1 MIRLNKKRLE
11 NSVLYVEDT
20 MNTYKCMVKLPN
32 GTVRMVEVQ
41 ARNPIDA
48 KEMLKG
54 MYGSDRV
61 IGNPM
66 KA

>member
-1 MIRLNKKRLE
+1 
-11 NSVLYVEDT
+11 

-41 ARNPIDA
+41 ASNPIDA

-54 MYGSDRV
+54 MYGSDKV

-66 KA
+66 RT